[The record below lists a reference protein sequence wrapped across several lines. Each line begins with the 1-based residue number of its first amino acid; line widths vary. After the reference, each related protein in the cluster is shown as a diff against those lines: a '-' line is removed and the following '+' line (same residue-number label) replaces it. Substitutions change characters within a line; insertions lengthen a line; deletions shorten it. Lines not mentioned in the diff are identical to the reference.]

1 MKRIVAYI
9 IALALF
15 AAAFA
20 GCSAPV
26 DEPAPTAEPGNEPT
40 ETVEPS
46 AEPVV
51 DNTQAL
57 ENAAAYIKLM
67 YKKSAV
73 KTPADY
79 QVVGFAVVDGVS
91 YQIQWTVEITSGAED
106 AVVVGE
112 LGEDKMVT
120 IDVNE
125 ACAEDSEYT
134 LTATI
139 ADENGASVS
148 ESFAHMVPKGFD
160 LGTASY
166 DEIVSAGY
174 ELEEGAAL
182 EGTQRLFGT
191 VVSIDTPFSAEYN
204 NITVTIA
211 VKGMEEY
218 PVQCFR
224 LAGEGADALA
234 VGDEIT
240 VEGTIKNYKGTIEFD
255 KGCVLVGYG
264 EIVSQR
270 AIVDAAY
277 ALESGVAMTAPTALV
292 GEVVSIDS
300 AWSDEYQNITVTIV
314 CDGLTEQPI
323 QCYRLSGE
331 GAQALEVGSV
341 VGVYGTIKNYKG
353 TVEFDKGCVTVPADS
368 VASVRLAVSAYALE
382 AGLSMNDA
390 STMTGVI
397 TSIDTAW
404 SDEYKNI
411 TVTIVPGGLTDYA
424 VQCYRL
430 SGEGAETLAV
440 GDTITVSG
448 TIKNYKGTIEFDK
461 GCTLDAVVKAE

>member
-26 DEPAPTAEPGNEPT
+26 DEPAPTAEPGNEPA

-139 ADENGASVS
+139 ADESGASVS

-204 NITVTIA
+204 NITVTMA

-255 KGCVLVGYG
+255 AGCAYIGKG
-264 EIVSQR
+264 EILNQ
-270 AIVDAAY
+270 AKLLENAY
-277 ALESGVAMTAPTALV
+277 ALEEGAAMLNATAL
-292 GEVVSIDS
+292 
-300 AWSDEYQNITVTIV
+300 
-314 CDGLTEQPI
+314 
-323 QCYRLSGE
+323 
-331 GAQALEVGSV
+331 
-341 VGVYGTIKNYKG
+341 K
-353 TVEFDKGCVTVPADS
+353 
-368 VASVRLAVSAYALE
+368 
-382 AGLSMNDA
+382 
-390 STMTGVI
+390 GVI
-397 TSIDTAW
+397 TSIDTPFSA
-404 SDEYKNI
+404 EYNNVTVTMVCDGIEEKPKQCFRHSGEGADKQAAGCTLIPADAVTGAKIVARAYTLEDGAQLMGTKTLTGSIASIDTAFSAEYGNI
-411 TVTIVPGGLTDYA
+411 TVTMVVGGLNDYA
-424 VQCYRL
+424 IQCFRMK
-430 SGEGAETLAV
+430 GEGADKLAV
-440 GDTITVSG
+440 GDVITVTG
-448 TIKNYKGTIEFDK
+448 VIKNYKGTIEFDA
-461 GCTLDAVVKAE
+461 GCTFTK

>member
-26 DEPAPTAEPGNEPT
+26 DEPAPTVEPSNEPT
-40 ETVEPS
+40 ET
-46 AEPVV
+46 V

-148 ESFAHMVPKGFD
+148 ESFAHMV
-160 LGTASY
+160 L
-166 DEIVSAGY
+166 
-174 ELEEGAAL
+174 
-182 EGTQRLFGT
+182 
-191 VVSIDTPFSAEYN
+191 
-204 NITVTIA
+204 
-211 VKGMEEY
+211 
-218 PVQCFR
+218 
-224 LAGEGADALA
+224 
-234 VGDEIT
+234 
-240 VEGTIKNYKGTIEFD
+240 
-255 KGCVLVGYG
+255 
-264 EIVSQR
+264 
-270 AIVDAAY
+270 
-277 ALESGVAMTAPTALV
+277 
-292 GEVVSIDS
+292 
-300 AWSDEYQNITVTIV
+300 
-314 CDGLTEQPI
+314 
-323 QCYRLSGE
+323 
-331 GAQALEVGSV
+331 
-341 VGVYGTIKNYKG
+341 
-353 TVEFDKGCVTVPADS
+353 
-368 VASVRLAVSAYALE
+368 
-382 AGLSMNDA
+382 
-390 STMTGVI
+390 
-397 TSIDTAW
+397 
-404 SDEYKNI
+404 
-411 TVTIVPGGLTDYA
+411 
-424 VQCYRL
+424 
-430 SGEGAETLAV
+430 
-440 GDTITVSG
+440 
-448 TIKNYKGTIEFDK
+448 
-461 GCTLDAVVKAE
+461 

>member
-26 DEPAPTAEPGNEPT
+26 DEPAPTAEPGNEPA

-139 ADENGASVS
+139 ADESGASVS

-204 NITVTIA
+204 NITVTMA

-255 KGCVLVGYG
+255 AGCAYIGKG
-264 EIVSQR
+264 EILNQ
-270 AIVDAAY
+270 AKLLENAY
-277 ALESGVAMTAPTALV
+277 ALEEGAAMLNATALKGV
-292 GEVVSIDS
+292 ITSIDTPFS
-300 AWSDEYQNITVTIV
+300 AEYNNVTVTMV
-314 CDGLTEQPI
+314 CDGIEDKPI

-331 GAQALEVGSV
+331 GA
-341 VGVYGTIKNYKG
+341 
-353 TVEFDKGCVTVPADS
+353 DK
-368 VASVRLAVSAYALE
+368 
-382 AGLSMNDA
+382 
-390 STMTGVI
+390 
-397 TSIDTAW
+397 
-404 SDEYKNI
+404 
-411 TVTIVPGGLTDYA
+411 
-424 VQCYRL
+424 
-430 SGEGAETLAV
+430 LAV
-440 GDTITVSG
+440 GDEIAVFG
-448 TIKNYKGTIEFDK
+448 IIKNYKGTIEFDA
-461 GCTLDAVVKAE
+461 GCTLIPADTVSSAKIVARAYALEEGAQLMGTKTLTGSIASIDTAFSAEYGNITVTIVVGGLNDYAIQCFRMKGEGADKLAVGDVITVTGVIKHYKGTIEFDAGCTFTK

>member
-40 ETVEPS
+40 ETAEPS

-91 YQIQWTVEITSGAED
+91 YQIQWTVEITGGAED

-139 ADENGASVS
+139 ADESGASVS

-191 VVSIDTPFSAEYN
+191 VVSIDTPFSTEYN
-204 NITVTIA
+204 NITVTMA

-240 VEGTIKNYKGTIEFD
+240 VEGTIKNYKGTI
-255 KGCVLVGYG
+255 
-264 EIVSQR
+264 
-270 AIVDAAY
+270 
-277 ALESGVAMTAPTALV
+277 
-292 GEVVSIDS
+292 
-300 AWSDEYQNITVTIV
+300 
-314 CDGLTEQPI
+314 
-323 QCYRLSGE
+323 
-331 GAQALEVGSV
+331 
-341 VGVYGTIKNYKG
+341 
-353 TVEFDKGCVTVPADS
+353 
-368 VASVRLAVSAYALE
+368 
-382 AGLSMNDA
+382 
-390 STMTGVI
+390 
-397 TSIDTAW
+397 
-404 SDEYKNI
+404 
-411 TVTIVPGGLTDYA
+411 
-424 VQCYRL
+424 
-430 SGEGAETLAV
+430 
-440 GDTITVSG
+440 
-448 TIKNYKGTIEFDK
+448 
-461 GCTLDAVVKAE
+461 

>member
-26 DEPAPTAEPGNEPT
+26 DEPAPTVEPSNEPT

-91 YQIQWTVEITSGAED
+91 YQIQWTVEITGGAED

-204 NITVTIA
+204 NITVTMA

-255 KGCVLVGYG
+255 AGCTLIPADAVTGVK
-264 EIVSQR
+264 IVAR
-270 AIVDAAY
+270 AY
-277 ALESGVAMTAPTALV
+277 TLEEGAQLMGTKTLTGTIA
-292 GEVVSIDS
+292 SIDTAFS
-300 AWSDEYQNITVTIV
+300 AEYGNITVTIV
-314 CDGLTEQPI
+314 VGGLNDYAI
-323 QCYRLSGE
+323 QCFRMKGE
-331 GAQALEVGSV
+331 GA
-341 VGVYGTIKNYKG
+341 
-353 TVEFDKGCVTVPADS
+353 DK
-368 VASVRLAVSAYALE
+368 
-382 AGLSMNDA
+382 
-390 STMTGVI
+390 
-397 TSIDTAW
+397 
-404 SDEYKNI
+404 
-411 TVTIVPGGLTDYA
+411 
-424 VQCYRL
+424 
-430 SGEGAETLAV
+430 LAV
-440 GDTITVSG
+440 GDVITVTG
-448 TIKNYKGTIEFDK
+448 VIKNYKGTIEFDA
-461 GCTLDAVVKAE
+461 GCTFTK

>member
-26 DEPAPTAEPGNEPT
+26 DEPAPTVEPSNEPT

-139 ADENGASVS
+139 AGESGASVS

-211 VKGMEEY
+211 VKGMRNT
-218 PVQCFR
+218 PCNASALPAR
-224 LAGEGADALA
+224 ARMPWPLA
-234 VGDEIT
+234 T
-240 VEGTIKNYKGTIEFD
+240 K
-255 KGCVLVGYG
+255 
-264 EIVSQR
+264 
-270 AIVDAAY
+270 
-277 ALESGVAMTAPTALV
+277 
-292 GEVVSIDS
+292 
-300 AWSDEYQNITVTIV
+300 
-314 CDGLTEQPI
+314 
-323 QCYRLSGE
+323 
-331 GAQALEVGSV
+331 
-341 VGVYGTIKNYKG
+341 
-353 TVEFDKGCVTVPADS
+353 
-368 VASVRLAVSAYALE
+368 
-382 AGLSMNDA
+382 
-390 STMTGVI
+390 
-397 TSIDTAW
+397 
-404 SDEYKNI
+404 
-411 TVTIVPGGLTDYA
+411 
-424 VQCYRL
+424 
-430 SGEGAETLAV
+430 
-440 GDTITVSG
+440 
-448 TIKNYKGTIEFDK
+448 
-461 GCTLDAVVKAE
+461 